1 MREISIYEASH
12 AEHPDIAAFY
22 ERCGY
27 SGGLKL
33 DDTVLVATRYGSRVG
48 VVRLCSEHQEL
59 VLRGMQVTPEVQR
72 QGIGLALL
80 EACLSRISGDVCY
93 CISLAYLEQFYA
105 SGGFERCESGDIPGF
120 LSKRLSAYL
129 EAGRDVIPMRRTPT
143 D

>member
-12 AEHPDIAAFY
+12 AEHPDITAFY
-22 ERCGY
+22 VRCGY
-27 SGGLKL
+27 SGGLKF
-33 DDTVLVATRYGSRVG
+33 DDTVLVAVRDGSRVG

-80 EACLSRISGDVCY
+80 EA
-93 CISLAYLEQFYA
+93 
-105 SGGFERCESGDIPGF
+105 
-120 LSKRLSAYL
+120 
-129 EAGRDVIPMRRTPT
+129 GRDVILMRRPPT